1 MSELP
6 THSAPAGSDP
16 LLRAARTILGSVA
29 ALLIFVMMAI
39 TVADVFGRYLL
50 NRPIPGAFEVTEI
63 SLAIVI
69 FVALPLVT
77 LENGHIIVS
86 LITERISARA
96 QRIQGFVAAA
106 ISAVVLVMIAWRLL
120 RHGIQLTSYGDVTI
134 FLRLPKGP
142 LAFIMAALTV
152 LAAGAAAV
160 LAVRLLTGR
169 ADASSGVQL

>member
-1 MSELP
+1 MNDMQAHG
-6 THSAPAGSDP
+6 TPAGSDP
-16 LLRAARTILGSVA
+16 LLRAMRAILGSIA
-29 ALLIFVMMAI
+29 ALLIFVMMTI
-39 TVADVFGRYLL
+39 TVADVFGRYLF

-86 LITERISARA
+86 LITEQISARA
-96 QRIQGFVAAA
+96 QRIQGFIAAG
-106 ISAVVLVMIAWRLL
+106 ISTVVLVMIAWRLL

-142 LAFIMAALTV
+142 LAFIMAALTL
-152 LAAGAAAV
+152 LAAGAAAA

>member
-29 ALLIFVMMAI
+29 ALLIFVMMAL

-86 LITERISARA
+86 LITERISPRA
-96 QRIQGFVAAA
+96 QRIQGSVAAG

-120 RHGIQLTSYGDVTI
+120 RHGIQLMSYGDVTI